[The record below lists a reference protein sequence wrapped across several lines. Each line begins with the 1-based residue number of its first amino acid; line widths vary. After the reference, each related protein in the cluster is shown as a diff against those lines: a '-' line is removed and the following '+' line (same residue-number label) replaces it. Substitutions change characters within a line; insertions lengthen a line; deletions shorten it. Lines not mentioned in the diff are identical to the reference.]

1 MVSRESTI
9 YKLMVLYQKSANP
22 ACRPDPAHRLFMWRP
37 QARNAFY
44 LFKWLKRKVKR
55 KVKLYETEISV
66 FIMKFYWGKF
76 ILSSLCTGYG
86 YFYAVKAQLNRKE
99 TIWAAKPKIFPAWHS
114 QKKIADPCFRLILT
128 ENWIKMAHKQISQT
142 LMQISWSQIVTV
154 VLTVVLYIINPN

>member
-1 MVSRESTI
+1 M
-9 YKLMVLYQKSANP
+9 
-22 ACRPDPAHRLFMWRP
+22 
-37 QARNAFY
+37 
-44 LFKWLKRKVKR
+44 KRKVKR

-66 FIMKFYWGKF
+66 FTMKFYWGKF

-128 ENWIKMAHKQISQT
+128 EN
-142 LMQISWSQIVTV
+142 
-154 VLTVVLYIINPN
+154 